1 MAEIASITEDTKD
14 RTVRVVLS
22 DGRGEIFGGTM
33 ADYHAYC
40 KRQSAASNDLVAAYS
55 LIDAKLDVDPTL
67 KDTSDIIAKPLD
79 YVAPV
84 VLITDPVLVDP
95 VIDPVIDPTPVK
107 GG

>member
-1 MAEIASITEDTKD
+1 MAEIQSITEDTKA

-40 KRQSAASNDLVAAYS
+40 KKQSVASNDFVAAYS

-79 YVAPV
+79 YQVPV
-84 VLITDPVLVDP
+84 VLKPDPILADP
-95 VIDPVIDPTPVK
+95 IIDETPVK